1 MAVCPLIVQ
10 ENGKEKDMSTVAKE
24 KQAAANDVG
33 LQDDL
38 NALKEDMASLR
49 KDLQSTFGSL
59 KGLAESKATDG
70 VSKGKAFAA
79 GAGEQIKSARI
90 DLQSQIREKP
100 MAAVGMAFGAGLL
113 IALLGRK

>member
-1 MAVCPLIVQ
+1 
-10 ENGKEKDMSTVAKE
+10 MSTVTKE
-24 KQAAANDVG
+24 KQAAANDTG

-49 KDLQSTFGSL
+49 NDLQSTFGSL
-59 KGLAESKATDG
+59 KGLAESKASDG
-70 VSKGKAFAA
+70 VSKGKEFAA
-79 GAGEQIKSARI
+79 DAGEHIKSARV

-100 MAAVGMAFGAGLL
+100 MAAVGLAFGAGLL